1 MCKSIRKYK
10 CGTCNACYSTKRNS
24 LAIRLK
30 EHYKGYLRHFKP
42 NQFAI
47 LFGMLTFDTEH
58 LPALNP
64 NDDIV
69 CNWQKPIQGF
79 LKRLNKL
86 YPFLKFEYFISAE
99 FGEKGR
105 LHCHPLWFVV
115 PRDVTPIFKGQTEVR
130 FQQMLS
136 ALADPTIYK
145 VKVLESR
152 SKKRKSIVN
161 FTAFELYIRNII
173 RDTYN
178 LGLTE
183 CTPII
188 SAKAVVYATKYM
200 TKSRNIAFRR
210 RVFLSPDSTRK
221 TKNFIEVFDPFFK
234 TRQKIGFAVNPNNGT
249 SFDVTFHAPR
259 KVKRFYIDIYKS
271 YLLSRGIGDYFY
283 ETPQWLSLL
292 NNFKLDCKDL
302 HLDSTHSYN
311 LFFTPSLRWFDDMH
325 KANADN
331 KGYSLPLKYRQHLY
345 NLIAPLGTPER
356 DLIATAG
363 TLKLDYYYLAGLV
376 SLCQSHN
383 IPYTLYDCG
392 DYYLPD
398 IRISSED
405 WKRLNQI
412 QLDNYNSVARLKQF
426 IYEN

>member
-30 EHYKGYLRHFKP
+30 EHYKGYLRHFKS

-99 FGEKGR
+99 FGDKGR

-130 FQQMLS
+130 FKQMLS

-161 FTAFELYIRNII
+161 FTAFELYVRNII

-221 TKNFIEVFDPFFK
+221 TKNFIEVPDPFFK

-249 SFDVTFHAPR
+249 SFDVTYHVPR

-271 YLLSRGIGDYFY
+271 YLLSRGIGDFFY

-292 NNFKLDCKDL
+292 NNFKLDTKVL
-302 HLDSTHSYN
+302 QLDSSHSYT

-325 KANADN
+325 KANAVN

-363 TLKLDYYYLAGLV
+363 TLKLDYYYLAGIV

-398 IRISSED
+398 IRISSD
-405 WKRLNQI
+405 NWKRLNQI
-412 QLDNYNSVARLKQF
+412 QLDIYNSVARLKQF

>member
-30 EHYKGYLRHFKP
+30 EHYKGYLRHYKP
-42 NQFAI
+42 NQYAI

-99 FGEKGR
+99 FGDKGR

-136 ALADPTIYK
+136 ALADSTIYK

-161 FTAFELYIRNII
+161 FTAFELYVRNII

-210 RVFLSPDSTRK
+210 RVFLSPDSKRT
-221 TKNFIEVFDPFFK
+221 TKNFIEVSDPFFK
-234 TRQKIGFAVNPNNGT
+234 TRQKLGFAVNPNNGT
-249 SFDVTFHAPR
+249 TFDITYHAPR

-271 YLLSRGIGDYFY
+271 YLLSRGIGDFFY
-283 ETPQWLSLL
+283 ETPQWFSLL
-292 NNFKLDCKDL
+292 NNFKLDSKVL
-302 HLDSTHSYN
+302 HLDSSHSYN
-311 LFFTPSLRWFDDMH
+311 LFFTPSLRWYDDMH
-325 KANADN
+325 NANTDN

-383 IPYTLYDCG
+383 IPYSLFDCG

-398 IRISSED
+398 IRISSD
-405 WKRLNQI
+405 NWKRLNQI

>member
-30 EHYKGYLRHFKP
+30 EHYKGYLRHFES
-42 NQFAI
+42 NQFAV
-47 LFGMLTFDTEH
+47 LFGMLTFDEEH
-58 LPALNP
+58 LPPLNP
-64 NDDIV
+64 NSDIV

-99 FGEKGR
+99 FGDKGR

-145 VKVLESR
+145 VKVLKSR
-152 SKKRKSIVN
+152 TKKRKTIVN
-161 FTAFELYIRNII
+161 FTAFELYVRNII
-173 RDTYN
+173 KDTYN
-178 LGLTE
+178 LVISE
-183 CTPII
+183 CTPIL
-188 SAKAVVYATKYM
+188 SAKAIVYATKYM

-221 TKNFIEVFDPFFK
+221 TKNFIEVADPFFK
-234 TRQKIGFAVNPNNGT
+234 TRQKIGSAVNPNNGT
-249 SFDVTFHAPR
+249 SFDITYHTPR

-271 YLLSRGIGDYFY
+271 YLLSRGIGDFFY

-292 NNFKLDCKDL
+292 NNFKLDSKVLC
-302 HLDSTHSYN
+302 LDSTHSYN
-311 LFFTPSLRWFDDMH
+311 LFFTPRLRWFDDMH
-325 KANADN
+325 DANSDN

-345 NLIAPLGTPER
+345 NLLAPIGTPER
-356 DLIATAG
+356 DLISTAG

-376 SLCQSHN
+376 ALCQSHN

-398 IRISSED
+398 IRISSDD

-412 QLDNYNSVARLKQF
+412 QLDNYNSIARLKQF

>member
-42 NQFAI
+42 NQYAI

-58 LPALNP
+58 LPALKP

-99 FGEKGR
+99 FGDKGR

-152 SKKRKSIVN
+152 SKKRKSVVN

-221 TKNFIEVFDPFFK
+221 TKNFVEVSDPFFK

-249 SFDVTFHAPR
+249 SFDVTYHAPR

-292 NNFKLDCKDL
+292 NNFKLDSKDL

-325 KANADN
+325 NANAVN

>member
-1 MCKSIRKYK
+1 MCKTLRKYK

-30 EHYKGYLRHFKP
+30 EHYKGYLRHFKS

-47 LFGMLTFDTEH
+47 LFGMLTFDDEH

-64 NDDIV
+64 TDDIV

-86 YPFLKFEYFISAE
+86 FPFLKFEYFISAE
-99 FGEKGR
+99 FGHKGR

-115 PRDVTPIFKGQTEVR
+115 PRDVTPIYKGQTEVR

-136 ALADPTIYK
+136 ALSDTTIYN
-145 VKVLESR
+145 VKVLQSR
-152 SKKRKSIVN
+152 SKKRKTIVN
-161 FTAFELYIRNII
+161 FTAFELYVRNII

-178 LGLTE
+178 LGLSE

-210 RVFLSPDSTRK
+210 RVFLSPDSTRQ
-221 TKNFIEVFDPFFK
+221 TKNFIEVDDPFFK

-249 SFDVTFHAPR
+249 SFDVTYHAPR
-259 KVKRFYIDIYKS
+259 KVKRYYIDIYKS
-271 YLLSRGIGDYFY
+271 YLLSRGIGDFFY
-283 ETPQWLSLL
+283 ETPQWLNLL
-292 NNFKLDCKDL
+292 NNFKLDSKVMR
-302 HLDSTHSYN
+302 LDSDHSYN

-345 NLIAPLGTPER
+345 NMIAPLGTPER

-363 TLKLDYYYLAGLV
+363 TLKLDYYYLSSLV
-376 SLCQSHN
+376 GLCQSNN

-412 QLDNYNSVARLKQF
+412 QLDNYNSIARLKQF

>member
-1 MCKSIRKYK
+1 MCKSFRKYK
-10 CGTCNACYSTKRNS
+10 CGICNACYSTKRNS

-30 EHYKGYLRHFKP
+30 EHFKGYLRHFKS
-42 NQFAI
+42 NQYAI

-99 FGEKGR
+99 FGDKGR

-136 ALADPTIYK
+136 ALSDNTIYK

-161 FTAFELYIRNII
+161 FTAFELYVRNII

-210 RVFLSPDSTRK
+210 RVFLSPDSSRK
-221 TKNFIEVFDPFFK
+221 TKNFIEVSDPFFK

-249 SFDVTFHAPR
+249 SFDVTYHAPR

-292 NNFKLDCKDL
+292 NNFKLDFKDL

-311 LFFTPSLRWFDDMH
+311 LFFTPSLRWYDDMH
-325 KANADN
+325 KANDVN
-331 KGYSLPLKYRQHLY
+331 KGYSLPLKYRLHLY

-376 SLCQSHN
+376 SLCQSNN

>member
-1 MCKSIRKYK
+1 MCKSLRKYK

-42 NQFAI
+42 NQYAI
-47 LFGMLTFDTEH
+47 LFGMLTFDDEH
-58 LPALNP
+58 LPTINP
-64 NDDIV
+64 NEDIV

-99 FGEKGR
+99 FGNKGR
-105 LHCHPLWFVV
+105 LHCHPIWFVV

-136 ALADPTIYK
+136 ALSDDSIYN
-145 VKVLESR
+145 VQLLNSS

-161 FTAFELYIRNII
+161 FTAFELYVRNII
-173 RDTYN
+173 IDTYN
-178 LGLTE
+178 LGLSE
-183 CTPII
+183 CSPIA
-188 SAKAVVYATKYM
+188 SAKAIVYATKYM
-200 TKSRNIAFRR
+200 TKSRNSAFRR
-210 RVFLSPDSTRK
+210 RVFLSTDSTRK
-221 TKNFIEVFDPFFK
+221 TKHFVEVDDPFFK
-234 TRQKIGFAVNPNNGT
+234 SRQKIGFAVNSNTGS
-249 SFDVTFHAPR
+249 SFDVTYYAPR
-259 KVKRFYIDIYKS
+259 KVKRYYIDIYKS

-292 NNFKLDCKDL
+292 TNFKLDTKVMR
-302 HLDSTHSYN
+302 LDSSHSYT
-311 LFFTPSLRWFDDMH
+311 LFFTPRLRWYDDMH
-325 KANADN
+325 KANASND
-331 KGYSLPLKYRQHLY
+331 GYSLPLKYRQHLY
-345 NLIAPLGTPER
+345 NLIAPVGTPER

-376 SLCQSHN
+376 SLCLSNN
-383 IPYTLYDCG
+383 IAYDLYDSG

-398 IRISSED
+398 ISISSEG

-412 QLDNYNSVARLKQF
+412 QLDKYNSVARLKQF
-426 IYEN
+426 IYAN